1 MAHGHYDPEIKSTA
15 SIAGHPIHPMLIPF
29 PVAFLVG
36 ALATDIAFIVT
47 GDGFWARASLWLI
60 GAGIVTALVAAVFG
74 FTDFATIKRIRDH
87 GIAWWHMGLNL
98 TAVALSVMN
107 LLPRL
112 GDADDA
118 VIPMGIVLSA
128 LVTGALTISGWL
140 GGEMSYRH
148 KIGVYSGDHAPEE
161 AEETHRAYGAG
172 G

>member
-36 ALATDIAFIVT
+36 ALVTDVAFIAT

-60 GAGIVTALVAAVFG
+60 GAGIVTALFAAVFG

-98 TAVALSVMN
+98 TAVVLSVIN

-112 GDADDA
+112 GDAADA
-118 VIPMGIVLSA
+118 VMPLGIILSA
-128 LVTGALTISGWL
+128 LVTGALSVSGWL

-148 KIGVYSGDHAPEE
+148 KIGVHSGKHTDIEE
-161 AEETHRAYGAG
+161 AETRRAYGAG
-172 G
+172 D

>member
-1 MAHGHYDPEIKSTA
+1 MASGHYDPEIKSTA
-15 SIAGHPIHPMLIPF
+15 AIAGHPIHPMLIPF

-36 ALATDIAFIVT
+36 ALVTDIAFVVT

-60 GAGIVTALVAAVFG
+60 GAGIATALFAAIFG

-87 GIAWWHMGLNL
+87 SIAWWHMGLNL

-112 GDADDA
+112 GDAADA
-118 VIPMGIVLSA
+118 VMPLGIILSA
-128 LVTGALTISGWL
+128 LVTGALSVSGWL

-148 KIGVYSGDHAPEE
+148 KIGVYSGGHAD
-161 AEETHRAYGAG
+161 AEEVETNRAYSSGD
-172 G
+172 